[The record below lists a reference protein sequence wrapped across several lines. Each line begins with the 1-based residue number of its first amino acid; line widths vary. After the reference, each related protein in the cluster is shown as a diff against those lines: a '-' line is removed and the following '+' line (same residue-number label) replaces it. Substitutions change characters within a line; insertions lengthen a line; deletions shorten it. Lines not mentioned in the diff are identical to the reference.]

1 MSHEGPLQIG
11 LVGLT
16 GLRCALAGQTAACRV
31 VATRSVA
38 PTPLTMSKFIV
49 TAEHRSEYP
58 NPITF
63 EAGTRLAVGE
73 RSEGSQGWVDWF
85 LCSTPGQE
93 DGWVPLQVLQFIDE
107 KTAVARENYTARELD
122 VDVGDELESSR
133 TLNGWAWCV
142 RLRDGASG
150 WVPLNN
156 VEQLSP
162 A

>member
-1 MSHEGPLQIG
+1 
-11 LVGLT
+11 
-16 GLRCALAGQTAACRV
+16 
-31 VATRSVA
+31 
-38 PTPLTMSKFIV
+38 MSKLIV

-58 NPITF
+58 RPITF

-93 DGWVPLQVLQFIDE
+93 DGWVPLQVLEFIDE
-107 KTAVARENYTARELD
+107 KTALARNSYTARELD
-122 VDVGDELESSR
+122 VDVGDVLEALH

-142 RLRDGASG
+142 RARDGASG

-156 VEQLSP
+156 VAPHQGVSVRASLIAPYE
-162 A
+162 